1 MIERRC
7 LSQAPLQRMLTSTLG
22 VRRFP
27 VLRAD
32 ERELR
37 EFAPAKIER
46 GPAKKTHNR
55 ENA

>member
-1 MIERRC
+1 MHTDFDACSRI
-7 LSQAPLQRMLTSTLG
+7 LSELG

-37 EFAPAKIER
+37 EFAPEKIER
-46 GPAKKTHNR
+46 ALAKKTQDR
-55 ENA
+55 ENP